1 MGGMGEGAPD
11 QTGRD
16 YIYRTFEN
24 SSTALAGL
32 EKALL
37 ALGLLDRARDVDL
50 RNPHQ
55 DFFDPIWR
63 QGWRAGDLIQL
74 GTPPTIDTP
83 DRPTQP
89 LGPEQTGTTP

>member
-1 MGGMGEGAPD
+1 MAEGAPD
-11 QTGRD
+11 PAARD
-16 YIYRTFEN
+16 YIYRAFEK

-37 ALGLLDRARDVDL
+37 SLGLLDQARDVDL

-63 QGWRAGDLIQL
+63 TGWRAGDLIQI
-74 GTPPTIDTP
+74 GTGSAAAAGSP
-83 DRPTQP
+83 DEATEASRPDQA
-89 LGPEQTGTTP
+89 GVAS